1 MNMFF
6 LIMTMFSG
14 VVAGYFLRRWKPLA
28 HIGRAISVT
37 ILLMLFI
44 LGMEIGSDDQVLGNL
59 SVLGLQAL
67 LLAFAGAM
75 GSVVFASVL
84 YRIIVR
90 KDRNSD

>member
-14 VVAGYFLRRWKPLA
+14 VAAGYFLRKWKPLA

-37 ILLMLFI
+37 ILVMLFI

-59 SVLGLQAL
+59 SVLGV
-67 LLAFAGAM
+67 
-75 GSVVFASVL
+75 GSVRLSCG
-84 YRIIVR
+84 R
-90 KDRNSD
+90 